1 MVVTMEIST
10 LNSHGLDLDISS
22 NTLVLLVMYLCVSSC
37 LLFLN
42 FQFAKAKDKEKY
54 YNGEVQEEA

>member
-1 MVVTMEIST
+1 MEIST

-42 FQFAKAKDKEKY
+42 FNLPKQKIKRNITTVKFKKKLSI
-54 YNGEVQEEA
+54 

>member
-1 MVVTMEIST
+1 MEIST

-22 NTLVLLVMYLCVSSC
+22 KYLDIVGYVLVCLFLLVIPQL
-37 LLFLN
+37 
-42 FQFAKAKDKEKY
+42 QFAKAKDKEKY